1 MQLTRYTDYSL
12 RVLIYLAV
20 DKHKKRVTIDE
31 IAQCFAIPRNHLV
44 KIVHQLGKLGYLNTL
59 RGKGGGITLA
69 KAPQQMGLGNIVRD
83 MEHNLEPVNCTK
95 PACRLQSGCTLRQV
109 LQDAR
114 QAFLSTL
121 DCYSLA
127 DLLTNPEQTR
137 YLLEYPI
144 TVVDSAPKVSKEPM
158 FALAGA

>member
-20 DKHKKRVTIDE
+20 DKQKKRVTIDE
-31 IAQCFAIPRNHLV
+31 IAQCFDIPRNHLV
-44 KIVHQLGKLGYLNTL
+44 KIVHQLGKLGYLHTL

-69 KAPQQMGLGNIVRD
+69 KAPHEMGLGRVVRD
-83 MEHNLEPVNCTK
+83 MEHNLEPVNCNK
-95 PACRLQSGCTLRQV
+95 PACRLQPACGLRRV

-114 QAFLSTL
+114 QAFLGTL

-127 DLLTNPEQTR
+127 DLLGNAEQLR
-137 YLLEYPI
+137 HLLETPVFPI
-144 TVVDSAPKVSKEPM
+144 ELKAFEQRAVA
-158 FALAGA
+158 